1 MTNSQDVKIYSF
13 YYKPGKIIIPDPVY
27 QPLMAGNALQSGN
40 QFIPGDDSGEN
51 ISAKNPWY
59 SELTGIYW
67 VWKNT
72 SHKVTGTCHY
82 RRFLTAKP
90 EPFLYRIKRLFYY
103 PAGLYKKRFGL
114 IYTNN
119 ADFFVSRI
127 LKSNEINELLTQYD
141 AILPQARKLK
151 YTVETHYHRYHDR
164 NDLILLKSIIA
175 ERHPGYIQAFELV
188 MAGKRLYANN
198 MFILKN
204 EHFQEFM
211 SWWFDIL
218 FEFEHRIELK
228 NYTDYQKRILGF
240 IAERLL
246 TVWFRHKK
254 LKCAELPVIYFKR
267 LKFE

>member
-1 MTNSQDVKIYSF
+1 
-13 YYKPGKIIIPDPVY
+13 
-27 QPLMAGNALQSGN
+27 
-40 QFIPGDDSGEN
+40 
-51 ISAKNPWY
+51 
-59 SELTGIYW
+59 
-67 VWKNT
+67 
-72 SHKVTGTCHY
+72 
-82 RRFLTAKP
+82 
-90 EPFLYRIKRLFYY
+90 
-103 PAGLYKKRFGL
+103 
-114 IYTNN
+114 
-119 ADFFVSRI
+119 
-127 LKSNEINELLTQYD
+127 
-141 AILPQARKLK
+141 
-151 YTVETHYHRYHDR
+151 
-164 NDLILLKSIIA
+164 
-175 ERHPGYIQAFELV
+175 